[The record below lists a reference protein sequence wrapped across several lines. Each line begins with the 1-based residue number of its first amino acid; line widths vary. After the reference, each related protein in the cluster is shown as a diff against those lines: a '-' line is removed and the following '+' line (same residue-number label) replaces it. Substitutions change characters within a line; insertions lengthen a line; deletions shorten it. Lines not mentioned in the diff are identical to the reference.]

1 MFNIVE
7 KRRWYFIG
15 STIAILL
22 GIAAMI
28 VSQVQFGTPVRLS
41 IDFTGGSL
49 FVIHFKAPTD
59 EATIRQVFAEH
70 GLDEA
75 IVQRLG
81 KPEDNAWQ
89 IRTRETS
96 SEEVQAILEDL
107 EKRAAPVDRDLLT
120 YETVSPIIG
129 AEVTQAAGIAVL
141 VASLIILAF
150 IWWSFR
156 RVPHAFRYGAAAI
169 IAMLHDILIALGF
182 YALMGVLR
190 GWEVDALFLTA
201 ILTVSGFS
209 VQDTIVVFDRIR
221 ENLPRYRGEPFERV
235 VNRSIL
241 ETIHRSLATQ
251 LNAIFVMIAII
262 LFGGETIRPFI
273 STMLV
278 GMLSGTYS
286 SIFIAVPL
294 VVVWELAASRRQA
307 AAARGP
313 SRA

>member
-15 STIAILL
+15 SGIAILL

-28 VSQVQFGTPVRLS
+28 VSLARFGTPVRLS

-49 FVIHFKAPTD
+49 FVLHFEAPAD
-59 EATIRQVFAEH
+59 EEAIREVFAVH

-81 KPEDNAWQ
+81 RPEEHTWQ
-89 IRTRETS
+89 VRTREATP
-96 SEEVQAILEDL
+96 EQVQAILDDL
-107 EKRAAPVDRDLLT
+107 DAQVAPVNRDLLT
-120 YETVSPIIG
+120 YETVSPIVG
-129 AEVTQAAGIAVL
+129 SEVTQAAGIAVL
-141 VASLIILAF
+141 VASFIILAF

-156 RVPHAFRYGAAAI
+156 KVPHAFRYGASAI
-169 IAMLHDILIALGF
+169 IAMLHDLMIALGF
-182 YALMGVLR
+182 YALMGVLQ

-235 VNRSIL
+235 ANRSIL

-294 VVVWELAASRRQA
+294 VAVWERA
-307 AAARGP
+307 AAHRETAR
-313 SRA
+313 ATA

>member
-7 KRRWYFIG
+7 KRRWYFAASG
-15 STIAILL
+15 IAILL
-22 GIAAMI
+22 GIAAM
-28 VSQVQFGTPVRLS
+28 VLSLVRFGAPVRLS
-41 IDFTGGSL
+41 VDFTGGSL
-49 FVIHFKAPTD
+49 FVLHFTEPAGE
-59 EATIRQVFAEH
+59 EAVREVFAAH
-70 GLDEA
+70 GLEEA

-81 KPEDNAWQ
+81 AAEENAWQ
-89 IRTRETS
+89 VRTKEAAA
-96 SEEVQAILEDL
+96 EQVQAILTDL
-107 EKRAAPVDRDLLT
+107 DEQVAEVNRDLLT

-129 AEVTQAAGIAVL
+129 GEVTQAAGTAVL
-141 VASLIILAF
+141 VASFIILAF

-156 RVPHAFRYGAAAI
+156 RVPHAFRYGASAI
-169 IAMLHDILIALGF
+169 LAMLHDVLIALGF
-182 YALMGVLR
+182 YALMGILQ

-251 LNAIFVMIAII
+251 LNAIFVMVAII

-294 VVVWELAASRRQA
+294 VVVWELAAARR
-307 AAARGP
+307 AR
-313 SRA
+313 A

>member
-7 KRRWYFIG
+7 KRRWALIG
-15 STIAILL
+15 SSIVILL
-22 GIAAMI
+22 GIAAMV
-28 VSQVQFGTPVRLS
+28 VSVIRFGMPVRLG

-49 FVIHFKAPTD
+49 FVLYFEQPVE
-59 EATIRQVFAEH
+59 EAGIRVVFTEN
-70 GLDEA
+70 GLEDP

-81 KPEDNAWQ
+81 GEEQSAWQ
-89 IRTRETS
+89 VRTREATPAQ
-96 SEEVQAILEDL
+96 VQGLLSDL
-107 EKRAAPVDRDLLT
+107 ETEVAPVNRDLLT

-129 AEVTQAAGIAVL
+129 GEVTRAAGIAIA
-141 VASLIILAF
+141 VASVIILAF

-156 RVPHAFRYGAAAI
+156 RVPHAFRYGASAI
-169 IAMLHDILIALGF
+169 VAMLHDLLVAFGF
-182 YALMGVLR
+182 YALMGLVQ

-201 ILTVSGFS
+201 VLTVSGFS

-235 VNRSIL
+235 ANRSIL
-241 ETIHRSLATQ
+241 ETLHRSLATQ

-273 STMLV
+273 ATMLV

-286 SIFIAVPL
+286 SIFVAVPL
-294 VVVWELAASRRQA
+294 LVEWELGAERRA
-307 AAARGP
+307 AAEA
-313 SRA
+313 AA

>member
-1 MFNIVE
+1 MFKIVQ

-15 STIAILL
+15 SGLVILL
-22 GIAAMI
+22 GIVAMI
-28 VSQVQFGTPVRLS
+28 FSLIRFGTPVRLS

-49 FVIHFKAPTD
+49 FVFNFEAPAD
-59 EATIRQVFAEH
+59 EAAIRQVLADQ
-70 GLDEA
+70 GLEEA

-81 KPEDNAWQ
+81 ATDEYTWQ
-89 IRTRETS
+89 VRTKEATPDQVQQILAS
-96 SEEVQAILEDL
+96 LEEEV
-107 EKRAAPVDRDLLT
+107 APVNRDLLT

-129 AEVTQAAGIAVL
+129 SEVTQAAAGAVL
-141 VASLIILAF
+141 VASIIILGF
-150 IWWSFR
+150 VWWSFR

-169 IAMLHDILIALGF
+169 VAMLHDILIALGF
-182 YALMGVLR
+182 YALMGILR

-201 ILTVSGFS
+201 ILTVIGFS

-221 ENLPRYRGEPFERV
+221 ENIPRYSQEPFERV
-235 VNRSIL
+235 ANRSIL

-273 STMLV
+273 ATMLV

-286 SIFIAVPL
+286 SIFVAVPL
-294 VVVWELAASRRQA
+294 LVSWEESARER
-307 AAARGP
+307 AAAR
-313 SRA
+313 AAA

>member
-7 KRRWYFIG
+7 RRRWYFIG
-15 STIAILL
+15 SGIAILL

-28 VSQVQFGTPVRLS
+28 VSLARFGTPVRLS

-49 FVIHFKAPTD
+49 FVLHFEAPAD
-59 EATIRQVFAEH
+59 EEAIRQVFAEH

-81 KPEDNAWQ
+81 RPEEHACQ
-89 IRTRETS
+89 VRTKEATA
-96 SEEVQAILEDL
+96 EQVQAILTDL
-107 EKRAAPVDRDLLT
+107 EEKVAPVNRDLLT
-120 YETVSPIIG
+120 YETVSPIVG
-129 AEVTQAAGIAVL
+129 SEVTQAAGIAVL
-141 VASLIILAF
+141 VASFIILAF

-156 RVPHAFRYGAAAI
+156 RVPHAFRYGASAI

-182 YALMGVLR
+182 YALMGILQ

-251 LNAIFVMIAII
+251 LNAIFVMVAII

-294 VVVWELAASRRQA
+294 VVVWEQA
-307 AAARGP
+307 AARREAVRVG
-313 SRA
+313 

>member
-15 STIAILL
+15 SGTVVLL
-22 GIAAMI
+22 GIAAMLFSL
-28 VSQVQFGTPVRLS
+28 VRFGAPVRMS

-49 FVIHFKAPTD
+49 FVLHFDRPGE
-59 EATIRQVFAEH
+59 EAAIRAVFAAH

-81 KPEDNAWQ
+81 APEENAWQ
-89 IRTRETS
+89 VRTREAAP
-96 SEEVQAILEDL
+96 EQVQAILADL
-107 EKRAAPVDRDLLT
+107 DAQVAPVNRDLLT
-120 YETVSPIIG
+120 YEAVSPIVG
-129 AEVTQAAGIAVL
+129 GEVTRAAGMAVA
-141 VASLIILAF
+141 VASVIILAF

-169 IAMLHDILIALGF
+169 IGMLHDILVALGF
-182 YALMGVLR
+182 YVLMGILQ

-221 ENLPRYRGEPFERV
+221 ENLPRYRGESFGRV
-235 VNRSIL
+235 ANRSIL

-251 LNAIFVMIAII
+251 LNAIFVMVAII

-294 VVVWELAASRRQA
+294 VVMWERRRERRTA
-307 AAARGP
+307 AAVA
-313 SRA
+313 

>member
-1 MFNIVE
+1 
-7 KRRWYFIG
+7 
-15 STIAILL
+15 
-22 GIAAMI
+22 
-28 VSQVQFGTPVRLS
+28 
-41 IDFTGGSL
+41 
-49 FVIHFKAPTD
+49 
-59 EATIRQVFAEH
+59 
-70 GLDEA
+70 
-75 IVQRLG
+75 
-81 KPEDNAWQ
+81 
-89 IRTRETS
+89 
-96 SEEVQAILEDL
+96 VQAILTDL
-107 EKRAAPVDRDLLT
+107 EAQVAPVNRDLLT

-129 AEVTQAAGIAVL
+129 GEVTQAAAIAVV

-156 RVPHAFRYGAAAI
+156 RVPHAFRYGTAAI

-182 YALMGVLR
+182 YALMGILQ

-294 VVVWELAASRRQA
+294 VVVWELTAGRREAARA
-307 AAARGP
+307 AA
-313 SRA
+313 

>member
-22 GIAAMI
+22 GIAAMVWSA
-28 VSQVQFGTPVRLS
+28 VSFGSPVRLS

-49 FVIHFKAPTD
+49 FVLHFDSPAD
-59 EATIRQVFAEH
+59 ENAIRQVFVDQ
-70 GLDEA
+70 GLSEA

-81 KPEDNAWQ
+81 AEEDNTWQ
-89 IRTRETS
+89 VRTKEAAPDQ
-96 SEEVQAILEDL
+96 VQAILTNLDSQV
-107 EKRAAPVDRDLLT
+107 APLDRDLLT
-120 YETVSPIIG
+120 YETVSPVIG
-129 AEVTQAAGIAVL
+129 GEVTKAAGIAVF
-141 VASLIILAF
+141 VAAVIILGF

-182 YALMGVLR
+182 YALMGVWR

-221 ENLPRYRGEPFERV
+221 ENLPRHRGEPFERV

-251 LNAIFVMIAII
+251 LNAIFVMVAII
-262 LFGGETIRPFI
+262 LFGGGTIQPFI
-273 STMLV
+273 ATMLV

-294 VVVWELAASRRQA
+294 VVVWEMAAERRAATAGA
-307 AAARGP
+307 AA
-313 SRA
+313 

>member
-15 STIAILL
+15 SGIVILL
-22 GIAAMI
+22 GIAAM
-28 VSQVQFGTPVRLS
+28 VLSLLRFGTPVRLS

-49 FVIHFKAPTD
+49 FILHFEQPGEETA
-59 EATIRQVFAEH
+59 IREVFAAH

-81 KPEDNAWQ
+81 APEENAWQ
-89 IRTRETS
+89 VRTKEAAP
-96 SEEVQAILEDL
+96 EQVQAILADL
-107 EKRAAPVDRDLLT
+107 DVEVAPVNRDLLT

-129 AEVTQAAGIAVL
+129 GEVTRAAGIAVL
-141 VASLIILAF
+141 VSSFIILAF

-169 IAMLHDILIALGF
+169 VGMLHDILVAFGF
-182 YALMGVLR
+182 YALMGLLQ

-201 ILTVSGFS
+201 VLTVSGFS
-209 VQDTIVVFDRIR
+209 VQDTIVVFDRVR
-221 ENLPRYRGEPFERV
+221 ENLPRYRGESFERIA
-235 VNRSIL
+235 NRSIL

-262 LFGGETIRPFI
+262 LFGGDTVRPFI

-278 GMLSGTYS
+278 GMISGTYS

-294 VVVWELAASRRQA
+294 VVMWQWAGEKRA
-307 AAARGP
+307 AAVA
-313 SRA
+313 SA

>member
-1 MFNIVE
+1 MFNLVE

-15 STIAILL
+15 SGIVILL
-22 GIAAMI
+22 GILAMV
-28 VSQVQFGTPVRLS
+28 VSTLRFGTPVRLS
-41 IDFTGGSL
+41 IDFTGGSI
-49 FVIHFKAPTD
+49 FVLTFDTPVD
-59 EATIRQVFAEH
+59 EEMIREVFAEN
-70 GLDEA
+70 GVSEA
-75 IVQRLG
+75 IVQRVG
-81 KPEDNAWQ
+81 AAEEKTWQVRTKEMSPEQ
-89 IRTRETS
+89 
-96 SEEVQAILEDL
+96 VQAVLGGFE
-107 EKRAAPVDRDLLT
+107 ERGAPVRRDLLT
-120 YETVSPIIG
+120 YETVSPIVG
-129 AEVTQAAGIAVL
+129 GEVTRAAGGAVL

-169 IAMLHDILIALGF
+169 IGMVHDLLIALGF
-182 YALMGVLR
+182 FALMGILR

-209 VQDTIVVFDRIR
+209 VQDTIVMFDRIR
-221 ENLPRYRGEPFERV
+221 ENLPRYRTEPFERV

-251 LNAIFVMIAII
+251 LNAIFVMVAII
-262 LFGGETIRPFI
+262 LFGGATIRPFI

-294 VVVWELAASRRQA
+294 VVVWERMSERRRRAARA
-307 AAARGP
+307 AA
-313 SRA
+313 

>member
-1 MFNIVE
+1 MFDIVE

-15 STIAILL
+15 SGIVILL
-22 GIAAMI
+22 GIAAMLLSL
-28 VSQVQFGTPVRLS
+28 VRFGTPVRLS

-49 FVIHFKAPTD
+49 FVFHFKGPASETAIQ
-59 EATIRQVFAEH
+59 EVFAAS
-70 GLDEA
+70 GLGEA

-81 KPEDNAWQ
+81 RPEENTWQ
-89 IRTRETS
+89 VRTREAAP
-96 SEEVQAILEDL
+96 EQVQAILNGL
-107 EKRAAPVDRDLLT
+107 EAEVAPVDRDLLT

-129 AEVTQAAGIAVL
+129 GEVTRAAGIAVA
-141 VASLIILAF
+141 VASFIILAF

-169 IAMLHDILIALGF
+169 IAMLHDLLVALGF
-182 YALMGVLR
+182 YALTGVLQ

-262 LFGGETIRPFI
+262 LFGGATIRPFI

-294 VVVWELAASRRQA
+294 VVVWELAAERRA
-307 AAARGP
+307 AMATG
-313 SRA
+313 